1 MPTECQAEEDA
12 AQQRVVDIPAADLGI
27 TVQDVEEGRGRTG
40 EPAQVDHALAR
51 GERPVEEPH
60 AVDVDELESPLS
72 LLGAVSAEDVPLI
85 EVAVVDPLLV
95 EFRDEAGEGVENR
108 PARGVGEAG
117 CELRQRFEVGVAGD
131 VETVCQTPL
140 SAVFTPGNR
149 LRRPDAEADEP
160 YGVFEGAPSLAA
172 ADVCIEYSLQG
183 SGLSESFGSQQ
194 FALLGEQSDR
204 IAPGV
209 QHRPFAPLE
218 QGGEFF
224 YEFVQP
230 FVARIKMQTHGG
242 LFVSGAKLRRNT
254 SRALFNKAL

>member
-1 MPTECQAEEDA
+1 M
-12 AQQRVVDIPAADLGI
+12 
-27 TVQDVEEGRGRTG
+27 
-40 EPAQVDHALAR
+40 
-51 GERPVEEPH
+51 
-60 AVDVDELESPLS
+60 
-72 LLGAVSAEDVPLI
+72 
-85 EVAVVDPLLV
+85 
-95 EFRDEAGEGVENR
+95 
-108 PARGVGEAG
+108 
-117 CELRQRFEVGVAGD
+117 
-131 VETVCQTPL
+131 
-140 SAVFTPGNR
+140 PGNR
-149 LRRPDAEADEP
+149 LRRPDAEVDEP

-172 ADVCIEYSLQG
+172 AYVCIEYSLQG